1 MSLRLRIAAIAGLA
15 VALTVVGVAAG
26 VYVAVRANLRGE
38 IEDALVERA
47 EAYSRAQAGQP
58 GGPGAGPVPAP
69 LRRPGARGGGPPGAR
84 QGGPP
89 PYGGGPGDPPRVRAR
104 RAAPAAATRPLRR
117 RGGRR
122 PGHLPDRRRSA
133 TATAGDGACRST
145 PAPGAIAASGQG
157 SETFGTEVGRRRTC
171 SCSPQGLGRRGA
183 VQVARPLT
191 EVDDSLSGVLLAV
204 VVIGALGV
212 ALAVLLGAVVAR
224 AALAPIGRF
233 TRRTEA
239 IAARPD
245 LSERI
250 EVEGTDE
257 LARLATSF
265 NATLDSLEGAVDS
278 QRRLVA
284 DASHELRTPIA
295 SLRANFETLRESE
308 RLPPEERESLRADIV
323 EELDEL
329 TALVSDVVELARGAR
344 PEESLDD
351 VRLDT
356 LVGDLVERAR
366 RRGDRSL
373 VYETEL
379 EPALVRGA
387 PDRITRAVSN
397 LLDNARKWSRPNGLV
412 EVSLRDG
419 TLTVRDH
426 GPGFAAADLPRVFE
440 RFYRADEARGMQG
453 SGLGLAI
460 VKQAAETHGG
470 RVEAANAPDGGALGA
485 GQLRLTAR
493 PAFRH
498 GAGRRGSEG
507 ARTGVRTS
515 PWRPFEEGGVPPDAV
530 RSGRPRSSTWPV
542 AAATCSPVW

>member
-38 IEDALVERA
+38 IEDALVQRA
-47 EAYSRAQAGQP
+47 EAYSQRQAVRP
-58 GGPGAGPVPAP
+58 PIPGPGAQ
-69 LRRPGARGGGPPGAR
+69 PGAR
-84 QGGPP
+84 QGPPP
-89 PYGGGPGDPPRVRAR
+89 PYGGRFPGAGPPPGLGPGGPPPRLQPGRFGGAEGVVQVISPTGQVRDR
-104 RAAPAAATRPLRR
+104 D
-117 RGGRR
+117 GGRR
-122 PGHLPDRRRSA
+122 GLPVDSNTR
-133 TATAGDGACRST
+133 
-145 PAPGAIAASGQG
+145 AIAATGQG
-157 SETFGTEVGRRRTC
+157 SETFETDVDGVNLLVLT
-171 SCSPQGLGRRGA
+171 QGLGPRGA

-191 EVDDSLSGVLLAV
+191 EVDDSLSRVLLAV

-212 ALAVLLGAVVAR
+212 ALAVLLGALVAR

-356 LVGDLVERAR
+356 LVADLVERAR

-373 VYETEL
+373 AYETDL
-379 EPALVRGA
+379 DPALVRGA

-397 LLDNARKWSRPNGLV
+397 LLDNARKWSRPSGLV
-412 EVSLRDG
+412 EVSLHDG

-426 GPGFAAADLPRVFE
+426 GPGFAPADLPRVFE
-440 RFYRADEARGMQG
+440 RFYRADDARGMHG

-470 RVEAANAPDGGALGA
+470 TVEAANAPDGGAI
-485 GQLRLTAR
+485 LRVSFGPVLTQ
-493 PAFRH
+493 
-498 GAGRRGSEG
+498 
-507 ARTGVRTS
+507 
-515 PWRPFEEGGVPPDAV
+515 PDV
-530 RSGRPRSSTWPV
+530 QEVVG
-542 AAATCSPVW
+542 

>member
-1 MSLRLRIAAIAGLA
+1 M
-15 VALTVVGVAAG
+15 
-26 VYVAVRANLRGE
+26 
-38 IEDALVERA
+38 
-47 EAYSRAQAGQP
+47 
-58 GGPGAGPVPAP
+58 
-69 LRRPGARGGGPPGAR
+69 
-84 QGGPP
+84 
-89 PYGGGPGDPPRVRAR
+89 
-104 RAAPAAATRPLRR
+104 
-117 RGGRR
+117 
-122 PGHLPDRRRSA
+122 
-133 TATAGDGACRST
+133 
-145 PAPGAIAASGQG
+145 
-157 SETFGTEVGRRRTC
+157 
-171 SCSPQGLGRRGA
+171 
-183 VQVARPLT
+183 QVARPLT
-191 EVDDSLSGVLLAV
+191 EVDDSLSRVLLAV

-212 ALAVLLGAVVAR
+212 ALAVLLGALVAR

-356 LVGDLVERAR
+356 LVADLVERAR

-373 VYETEL
+373 AYETDL
-379 EPALVRGA
+379 DPALVRGA

-397 LLDNARKWSRPNGLV
+397 LLDNARKWSRPSGLV
-412 EVSLRDG
+412 EVSLHDG

-426 GPGFAAADLPRVFE
+426 GPGFAPADLPRVFE
-440 RFYRADEARGMQG
+440 RFYRADDARGMHG

-470 RVEAANAPDGGALGA
+470 TVEAANAPDGGAV
-485 GQLRLTAR
+485 LRVSFGPVLTQ
-493 PAFRH
+493 
-498 GAGRRGSEG
+498 
-507 ARTGVRTS
+507 
-515 PWRPFEEGGVPPDAV
+515 PDV
-530 RSGRPRSSTWPV
+530 QEVVG
-542 AAATCSPVW
+542 

>member
-26 VYVAVRANLRGE
+26 VYGAVRANLRGE
-38 IEDALVERA
+38 VEDALVQRA
-47 EAYSRAQAGQP
+47 EAFSRLPAGPPPGP
-58 GGPGAGPVPAP
+58 GG
-69 LRRPGARGGGPPGAR
+69 RARLGPPRVR

-89 PYGGGPGDPPRVRAR
+89 LVRGGPGRPLGPAPGGPPPRLQPGRFGGAEGVAQVVSPAGRVRAR
-104 RAAPAAATRPLRR
+104 A
-117 RGGRR
+117 GGRR
-122 PGHLPDRRRSA
+122 GLPVDSRTR
-133 TATAGDGACRST
+133 
-145 PAPGAIAASGQG
+145 AIAASGQG
-157 SETFGTEVGRRRTC
+157 SETFETEVDGTELLVLTE
-171 SCSPQGLGRRGA
+171 GLGARGA

-191 EVDDSLSGVLLAV
+191 EVNDSLSRVLLAV

-212 ALAVLLGAVVAR
+212 ALAVLLGALVAR

-308 RLPPEERESLRADIV
+308 RLPPGERESLRADIV

-351 VRLDT
+351 VRLDG
-356 LVGDLVERAR
+356 LVGELVERAR

-373 VYETEL
+373 AYETAL
-379 EPALVRGA
+379 EPTLVRGA

-397 LLDNARKWSRPNGLV
+397 LLDNARKWSRAEGLV

-426 GPGFAAADLPRVFE
+426 GPGFSEADLPRVFE
-440 RFYRADEARGMQG
+440 RFYRAEDARGMQG

-460 VKQAAETHGG
+460 VKQAAEIHGG
-470 RVEAANAPDGGALGA
+470 KVEAANAPGGGAVIRVSFGEPLP
-485 GQLRLTAR
+485 LEVL
-493 PAFRH
+493 PVH
-498 GAGRRGSEG
+498 G
-507 ARTGVRTS
+507 
-515 PWRPFEEGGVPPDAV
+515 
-530 RSGRPRSSTWPV
+530 
-542 AAATCSPVW
+542 